1 MNMAELIAL
10 ASVRSG
16 MTRGELAKLLQHKDQ
31 SRISKLAA
39 GALEPKATEIVT
51 LAEKAQLDP
60 VKTLGQIESEMHPEF
75 ADVWERVT
83 GQESVREL

>member
-10 ASVRSG
+10 ATVRSG
-16 MTRGELAKLLQHKDQ
+16 MSRGDLARLLGHKDQ
-31 SRISKLAA
+31 SRLSKLAA

-60 VKTLGQIESEMHPEF
+60 MKTLGQIESEMHPEF
-75 ADVWERVT
+75 ADVWARVT
-83 GQESVREL
+83 GQESIREL